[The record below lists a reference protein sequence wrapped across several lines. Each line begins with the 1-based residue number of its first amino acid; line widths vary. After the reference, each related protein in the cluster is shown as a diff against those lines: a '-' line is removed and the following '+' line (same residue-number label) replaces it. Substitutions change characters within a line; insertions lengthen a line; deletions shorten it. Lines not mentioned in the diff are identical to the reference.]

1 MLYIFPTLTWQFG
14 DVFLRI
20 HLKNFLIRT
29 LSSTSKLM
37 RLDLR
42 ATNEGREEEIEA
54 IDFIF
59 RLIVVD
65 CTRFATSNACC
76 DRDCTCED

>member
-1 MLYIFPTLTWQFG
+1 
-14 DVFLRI
+14 
-20 HLKNFLIRT
+20 
-29 LSSTSKLM
+29 M